1 MIVYINGCFVRE
13 EDAKI
18 SVRDHGF
25 LYGDGVFEGIK
36 AINGR
41 IFGLDE
47 HVDRFYESAQS
58 IQLKLPLNRNEMKE
72 AILETVRRNNLRDA
86 YIRPVASRGTGSLG
100 LDPRSCLKAT
110 VVIIVDAE
118 IRHPENVQGE
128 SLNQKGI
135 RVITTT
141 FRRNGPDVL
150 SPRIKSTN
158 YLNNILAKIQAN
170 AVGVQDA
177 IFLNEQGFVCEL
189 TGDNLFIVKNSR
201 VITPPLWLGIL
212 DGVTRRAIL
221 RIAQNM
227 GLEAV
232 EEPLTLHD
240 LYTSDECF
248 CTATRI
254 DVVPIIWIDGRQIG
268 NQNPGPITTQ
278 LLKAYFEKVGNEGT
292 PIYGE

>member
-1 MIVYINGCFVRE
+1 MIVYIDGCFVSE
-13 EDAKI
+13 EDARI
-18 SVRDHGF
+18 SVLDHGF

-58 IQLKLPLNRNEMKE
+58 ILLELPLNRNEMKE
-72 AILETVRRNNLRDA
+72 AILETVRRNNLQDA
-86 YIRPVASRGTGSLG
+86 YIRPVASRGKGSLG
-100 LDPRSCLKAT
+100 LDPRSCPKAT
-110 VVIIVDAE
+110 LVIIVDAE
-118 IRHPENVQGE
+118 IRHPESIQGE

-141 FRRNGPDVL
+141 LRRNGPDVL

-170 AVGVQDA
+170 AAGVQDA

-189 TGDNLFIVKNSR
+189 TGDNLFIVKHSR
-201 VITPPLWLGIL
+201 VITPPLWCGIL
-212 DGVTRRAIL
+212 DGVTRRVIL
-221 RIAQNM
+221 RMAKDM

-254 DVVPIIWIDGRQIG
+254 DVLPIVWIDGRRIG
-268 NQNPGPITTQ
+268 NQIPGPITIQ

-292 PIYGE
+292 PIYGG

>member
-1 MIVYINGCFVRE
+1 MIVYVNGSFVSE
-13 EDAKI
+13 EEANV
-18 SVRDHGF
+18 SVFDHGF

-36 AINGR
+36 AYNGR
-41 IFGLDE
+41 IFALNE

-58 IQLKLPLNRNEMKE
+58 IQLELPLSRAEMKK
-72 AILETVRRNNLRDA
+72 AIIETVRRNNLRDA
-86 YIRPVASRGTGSLG
+86 YIRPVASRGKGALG
-100 LDPRSCLKAT
+100 LDPRSCKKAT

-118 IRHPENVQGE
+118 IRHPEDTGGA
-128 SLNQKGI
+128 SLSLKGI
-135 RVITTT
+135 KVITTT

-158 YLNNILAKIQAN
+158 YLNNILAKLQAN

-177 IFLNEQGFVCEL
+177 IFLNDQGFVCEL

-201 VITPPLWLGIL
+201 VITPPLWFGIL
-212 DGVTRRAIL
+212 DGITRRAIL
-221 RIAQNM
+221 RIAREM
-227 GLEAV
+227 RLEAA

-254 DVVPIIWIDGRQIG
+254 EVAPIVWVDGRQIG
-268 NQNPGPITTQ
+268 NGAPGSVTTEMMKKF
-278 LLKAYFEKVGNEGT
+278 LELASREGT
-292 PIYGE
+292 AIYE

>member
-1 MIVYINGCFVRE
+1 MIVYINGRFVSE
-13 EDAKI
+13 EEAKI
-18 SVRDHGF
+18 SVFDHGF

-36 AINGR
+36 AYNGR
-41 IFGLDE
+41 IFALDD

-58 IQLKLPLNRNEMKE
+58 IQLELPLSRDEMKK

-86 YIRPVASRGTGSLG
+86 YIRPVASRGKGALG
-100 LDPRSCLKAT
+100 LDPRSCPKAT

-118 IRHPENVQGE
+118 IRHPEDTSGT
-128 SLNQKGI
+128 SLSQKGI
-135 RVITTT
+135 KVISTT

-150 SPRIKSTN
+150 SPRVKSTN
-158 YLNNILAKIQAN
+158 YLNNILAKLQAN

-201 VITPPLWLGIL
+201 VLTPPLWFGIL
-212 DGVTRRAIL
+212 DGVTRRVVL
-221 RIAQNM
+221 RIAKEM
-227 GLEAV
+227 GLETV

-254 DVVPIIWIDGRQIG
+254 EVVPIVWVDGRQIG
-268 NQNPGPITTQ
+268 SGTPGLITTQ
-278 LLKAYFEKVGNEGT
+278 LTKTFLEKANREGT
-292 PIYGE
+292 PIYE